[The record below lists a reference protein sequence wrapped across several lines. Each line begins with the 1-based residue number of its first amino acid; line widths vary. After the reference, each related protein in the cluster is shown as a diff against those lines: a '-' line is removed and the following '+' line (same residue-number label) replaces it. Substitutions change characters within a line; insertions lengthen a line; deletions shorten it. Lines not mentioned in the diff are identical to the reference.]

1 MTNLTRYLNHQFT
14 KEDMVVDR
22 KEVIK
27 RLQELQKSDGYI
39 SREKLVDLGK
49 EVNMPL
55 SELYGIVTFYSFFKL
70 NKAAKNVI
78 QVCDG
83 TACHVRGSEPLM
95 DEVQKLL
102 NITHGQMTPDG
113 KFSMDV
119 VRCLGMCASAPL
131 LKINDELYPKIKP
144 EDIKSILEKY

>member
-1 MTNLTRYLNHQFT
+1 
-14 KEDMVVDR
+14 MVVNR

-27 RLQELQKSDGYI
+27 RLQGLQKADGYI
-39 SREKLVDLGK
+39 SREKLVELGK

-55 SELYGIVTFYSFFKL
+55 SELYGIITFYSFFKL

-95 DEVQKLL
+95 EEVQKIL
-102 NITHGQMTPDG
+102 NITPGQMTPDG
-113 KFSMDV
+113 KFSIDI
-119 VRCLGMCASAPL
+119 VRCLGMCASAPVV
-131 LKINDELYPKIKP
+131 KINDDVHPKVSR
-144 EDIKSILEKY
+144 EQIKSILDKY